1 MKEKEINK
9 KEQKERSMIKKKVA
23 IRLGVQIMKIEM
35 SLGEV
40 YVS

>member
-1 MKEKEINK
+1 MKRKRMK
-9 KEQKERSMIKKKVA
+9 KKKRKKYRKKKVA
-23 IRLGVQIMKIEM
+23 IRLGVQIIKIEM